1 MNKSVNVLIAD
12 DEEPAHIIL
21 EEYCRSLNWVSK
33 VYHAYDGLEAFQMV
47 QKKPIDIILLDIE
60 MPKMT
65 GLEMAEQLTNP
76 PVIILTTAY
85 PEFALE
91 GYRIE
96 ALDYLLKPIPVPKFL
111 ASMERAKTKIEQR
124 SNELAAK
131 NILSEEKKYTW
142 IRVDKVDIK
151 LNFESILWLQ
161 ADDDYIKI
169 YTTDKDTPY
178 LIHGRISAFIA
189 SLENAYIK
197 QIHRSYGINVQKV
210 KAIEGSQVVVSDQY
224 IPIGKTYKSVLTD
237 LL

>member
-1 MNKSVNVLIAD
+1 MNKVVNVLIAD

-47 QKKPIDIILLDIE
+47 QKKPIDILLLDIE

-65 GLEMAEQLTNP
+65 GIEMAEQLTNP
-76 PVIILTTAY
+76 PIIILTTAY

-91 GYRIE
+91 GYKIE

-111 ASMERAKTKIEQR
+111 ASMERAKSKMEQR
-124 SNELAAK
+124 SNEIVPK
-131 NILSEEKKYTW
+131 TMLSEEKTYTW
-142 IRVDKVDIK
+142 IRVDKVDIR

-169 YTTDKDTPY
+169 YTTEKDRPFM
-178 LIHGRISAFIA
+178 IHGRLSAFIE
-189 SLENAYIK
+189 SLGNSSIK
-197 QIHRSYGINVQKV
+197 QVHRSYGINFQKV
-210 KAIEGSQVVVSDQY
+210 KAIEGSQVVVANQY
-224 IPIGKTYKSVLTD
+224 IPVGKTYKGVLND